1 MKATSTHQSLQRGLQ
16 IVEIVAEMAEPPTLS
31 AIARKSKLNPS
42 TTHHILKALVDF
54 GYLIQ
59 APETH
64 IYSLSSKLFRLTRR
78 TWTVE
83 QLAEIATPYLEQ
95 LGNLTGEGSSL
106 AVLRDGQV
114 IIAAKQE
121 QDGPLRVV
129 QRIGESRPIY
139 CTAVGKILAAALS
152 EREFEEL
159 IEQTDFQKKTP
170 NTITSPDVFR
180 KEMISIRHKGVAFD
194 NEEHIRG
201 VRCLAAPIRDY
212 SGKTRAALCV
222 VGPKDNLSPKRIG
235 KVQHDLLTVATSLS
249 TRLGYNPQN
258 IGSPEL
264 K

>member
-1 MKATSTHQSLQRGLQ
+1 MNPTSTHQSLKRGLQ
-16 IVEIVAEMAEPPTLS
+16 IVEIVAEMAESPTLS

-42 TTHHILKALVDF
+42 TAHHILKALVDF

-59 APETH
+59 APKTH

-78 TWTVE
+78 TWTGE
-83 QLAEIATPYLEQ
+83 QLAEIATPFLEQ
-95 LGNLTGEGSSL
+95 LGNLTGESSSL

-114 IIAAKQE
+114 VIVAKQE

-139 CTAVGKILAAALS
+139 CTAVGKVLAAELS
-152 EREFEEL
+152 EQEFEEL
-159 IEQTDFQKKTP
+159 IEQTNFQKKTP

-180 KEMISIRHKGVAFD
+180 KEMVSIREGGVAFD
-194 NEEHIRG
+194 NEEHIKG

-222 VGPKDNLSPKRIG
+222 VGPKDNLLPKRIS
-235 KVQHDLLTVATSLS
+235 KVQHDLLTVAAALS
-249 TRLGYNPQN
+249 TRLGYNPKKM
-258 IGSPEL
+258 GGYHS